1 MKTESKKIQT
11 LSKGMRLYILFPIV
25 ALFFVTCN
33 NKIEEIE
40 ELNLTLDKT
49 NIVFE
54 SPDAQETTVDIQTN
68 SSLVHINIPSDDQSW
83 IRAKWFGNILRISVT
98 VNSSLGKER
107 STTITV
113 TAEGVATPRTISV
126 TQKASYKFINSFSIP
141 AEINGLEED
150 LVGVIDHE
158 TKTITLSS
166 SRWIAN
172 VKKLIARFETPAR
185 LFIGE
190 KELIS
195 GVTTT
200 SLLEDQTLVVKTVE
214 GVTAEYDLI
223 TSGPMFTGLPV
234 IRIDIDGGA
243 EVVEKKLKLP
253 SQFQL
258 TVPDENSY
266 DVEETSMTIRGRG
279 NTTWNMPKKPY
290 RIDFPV
296 KTSLFGL
303 PKAKK
308 WILLA
313 NYQDPTLLMNDVAFQ
328 LGRVFGL
335 EFNQSSIHVELFL
348 NGTYRGNYQLTEQK
362 EVGEGRVDIDTDGGF
377 MVEMDSYFDEDYKF
391 LTNHLN
397 LPVMVAEPE
406 LNSELEM
413 EYIREA
419 MQGLEDALF
428 EADFPNNSFEE
439 HTDVQ
444 SLINFMLVNE
454 VVRNQELGWPK
465 STYCYK
471 EADGKIKWGPL
482 WDFDWAFGYNEYNA
496 YFIKTNAIFY
506 PGNSDTR
513 PGARF
518 FTRFMEVPG
527 FRTQYKERWRE
538 IKPQL
543 DGITDY
549 IEVMGDKLDK
559 SQAENFK
566 IAEATPITKDRSY
579 KELIQQMIAW
589 MEERIAFI
597 DAEIEKI

>member
-1 MKTESKKIQT
+1 MNV
-11 LSKGMRLYILFPIV
+11 RL
-25 ALFFVTCN
+25 ALLPFIALLLVTCS

-40 ELNLTLDKT
+40 EVILTLEKSS
-49 NIVFE
+49 IAFE
-54 SPDAQETTVDIQTN
+54 SPNAQDASVKIQTN
-68 SSLVHINIPSDDQSW
+68 SSPVYIEIPSDDQSW
-83 IRAKWFGNILRISVT
+83 ISAELFADILKITVT
-98 VNSSLGKER
+98 ENTALGKER
-107 STTITV
+107 STVITV
-113 TAEGVATPRTISV
+113 SAEGLPAPRTISI
-126 TQKASYKFINSFSIP
+126 TQNASYHFISSFFIP
-141 AEINGLEED
+141 ADINRLEED
-150 LVGVIDHE
+150 LMGVIDHDA
-158 TKTITLSS
+158 KTITLSS
-166 SRWIAN
+166 SRWIPN
-172 VKKLIARFETPAR
+172 IKNLIARFETPAR

-195 GVTTT
+195 GVTTS
-200 SLLEDQTLVVKTVE
+200 SLIGEQTLVVKTDE

-223 TSGPMFTGLPV
+223 AKGPMFTGLPV
-234 IRIDIDGGA
+234 IRIDVDGGA

-253 SQFQL
+253 SEFEL
-258 TVPDENSY
+258 TDPDENSF
-266 DVEETSMTIRGRG
+266 DVEATRMTIRGRG
-279 NTTWNMPKKPY
+279 NTTWHMPKKPY

-328 LGRVFGL
+328 LGRIFGL

-348 NGTYRGNYQLTEQK
+348 NGIYRGNYQLTEQK

-377 MVEMDSYFDEDYKF
+377 LVELDEYFDEDYKF
-391 LTNHLN
+391 RSNRLN

-406 LNSELEM
+406 LNNESEM

-428 EADFPNNSFEE
+428 EADFPNSSFEE

-444 SLINFMLVNE
+444 SLINFMLINE
-454 VVRNQELGWPK
+454 LVRNQELEHPK

-471 EADGKIKWGPL
+471 EADTKIKWGPL

-496 YFIKTNAIFY
+496 YFIKKNAIFY
-506 PGNSDTR
+506 QGNSDPR

-518 FTRFMEVPG
+518 FTRFMEVPS
-527 FRTQYKERWRE
+527 FRTKYKERWKE
-538 IKPQL
+538 IKPQV

-549 IEVMGDKLDK
+549 IETMAAKLDK

-566 IAEATPITKDRSY
+566 LQNATPVTKNRSY
-579 KELIQQMIAW
+579 QELIRQMKKW
-589 MEERIAFI
+589 MDERIAFI
-597 DAEIEKI
+597 DSEIETI

>member
-1 MKTESKKIQT
+1 MKTENKRTQT
-11 LSKGMRLYILFPIV
+11 LSKGMRLYLLFPIL
-25 ALFFVTCN
+25 ALFLFAC
-33 NKIEEIE
+33 NKIEEVE
-40 ELNLTLDKT
+40 ELTLTLDKST
-49 NIVFE
+49 ILFGSSEAGE
-54 SPDAQETTVDIQTN
+54 STVEIETN
-68 SSLVHINIPSDDQSW
+68 SSKIHVAIPQTDRSW
-83 IRAKWFGNILRISVT
+83 ISANLFGNTLNILVFE
-98 VNSSLGKER
+98 NSTPGKDR
-107 STTITV
+107 SSIVTV
-113 TAEGVATPRTISV
+113 TAEGVSTPQTISV
-126 TQKASYKFINSFSIP
+126 TQKGSTKYIQSFSIP
-141 AEINGLEED
+141 AQINGLDEEI
-150 LVGVIDHE
+150 VGVIDNE
-158 TKTITLSS
+158 TRTITLASS
-166 SRWIAN
+166 HWIAN
-172 VKKLIARFETPAR
+172 VKNLIVHFDTPAR
-185 LFIGE
+185 LFVGE

-195 GVTTT
+195 GVTPHP
-200 SLLEDQTLVVKTVE
+200 LLGEQRLVVKMDE
-214 GVTAEYDLI
+214 GISAEYLLI
-223 TSGPMFTGLPV
+223 AKGPMFTGLPV
-234 IRIDIDGGA
+234 ISIDIDGGV
-243 EVVEKKLKLP
+243 EVVEKTLKLP
-253 SQFQL
+253 SKFQL
-258 TVPDENSY
+258 TVPDEHSY
-266 DVEETSMTIRGRG
+266 DMEETTMTIRGRG

-296 KTSLFGL
+296 KTSLYGL

-328 LGRVFGL
+328 LGRMFGL

-348 NGTYRGNYQLTEQK
+348 NGSYRGNYQLTEQK

-377 MVEMDSYFDEDYKF
+377 MVELDSYFDEDYKF

-406 LNSELEM
+406 LNSESEM

-506 PGNSDTR
+506 QGNSDTR

-518 FTRFMEVPG
+518 FTRFMEVPA
-527 FRTQYKERWRE
+527 FRTIYKARWKE
-538 IKPQL
+538 IKPQVE
-543 DGITDY
+543 GIADY
-549 IEVMGDKLDK
+549 IEAMGDKLDK
-559 SQAENFK
+559 SQTENFK
-566 IAEATPITKDRSY
+566 IAEATPITKNRSY

-597 DAEIEKI
+597 DTEIEKM

>member
-1 MKTESKKIQT
+1 MKTSV
-11 LSKGMRLYILFPIV
+11 RLFVLLPIV
-25 ALFFVTCN
+25 ALFLVTCN

-40 ELNLTLDKT
+40 EVNLTLDKT

-54 SPDAQETTVDIQTN
+54 SPDAQDTSVVIQTN
-68 SSLVHINIPSDDQSW
+68 ASLVHIGIPQDDQGW
-83 IRAKWFGNILRISVT
+83 ISARLFTNILRISVAENT
-98 VNSSLGKER
+98 WLGKER
-107 STTITV
+107 STIITLS
-113 TAEGVATPRTISV
+113 AEGLPTPRTISI
-126 TQKASYKFINSFSIP
+126 TQKASFNFISSFSIP

-150 LVGVIDHE
+150 LVGVIDHDA
-158 TKTITLSS
+158 KTITLSS
-166 SRWIAN
+166 AHWIPN

-185 LFIGE
+185 LFIGN

-195 GVTTT
+195 GVTTN
-200 SLLEDQTLVVKTVE
+200 SLLGEQTLVVKTDE

-223 TSGPMFTGLPV
+223 AKGPMFTGLPV

-243 EVVEKKLKLP
+243 EVVEKKVKLP
-253 SQFQL
+253 SDFEL
-258 TVPDENSY
+258 TVPDENSF
-266 DVEETSMTIRGRG
+266 DIDETPMTIRGRG
-279 NTTWNMPKKPY
+279 NSTWYMPKKSY
-290 RIDFPV
+290 RIDFPDE
-296 KTSLFGL
+296 TSLFGL

-328 LGRVFGL
+328 LGRIFGL

-362 EVGEGRVDIDTDGGF
+362 EVGVGRVDIDTNGGF
-377 MVEMDSYFDEDYKF
+377 LVEMDSYYDEDYKF
-391 LTNHLN
+391 LTNYLN

-406 LNSELEM
+406 LNNESEM

-428 EADFPNNSFEE
+428 EVDFPNTSYEE

-454 VVRNQELGWPK
+454 VVRNQELEHPK

-482 WDFDWAFGYNEYNA
+482 WDFDWAFGYNDYNA
-496 YFIKTNAIFY
+496 YFIKKNAIFY
-506 PGNSDTR
+506 PGNSDPR
-513 PGARF
+513 PGAQF
-518 FTRFMEVPG
+518 FTKFMEVPA
-527 FRTQYKERWRE
+527 FRTKYKERWKE
-538 IKPQL
+538 IKPQVE
-543 DGITDY
+543 GITDY
-549 IEVMGDKLDK
+549 IEAKAAKLDK

-566 IAEATPITKDRSY
+566 LPDATPITKDRSY
-579 KELIQQMIAW
+579 QELIRQMIAW

-597 DAEIEKI
+597 DVEIEKM